1 MIFSWIFW
9 CFAIFILACGTTHF
23 FSIWTLWNPD
33 YGVEAIVKVLT
44 AAASIATAIALW
56 PLLPRA
62 LALPSPHELGQA
74 NEALVG
80 RIRERDAALK
90 ALEVETAER
99 LKAEEMLRQSQKMEA
114 VGQLTGGV
122 AHDFNNLLTV
132 VVANLERIERRTR
145 ASDTEVRHA
154 IESAMDGAER
164 AAALTQQLLAFA
176 RKQPLRPVAVD
187 VNALVADLSELLKRT
202 LGERIVLDTALDP
215 AVGPIAVDRNQMEN
229 ALLNLTVNARDAM
242 PEGGRLTIRTRPLA
256 AAERE
261 RLTEIGGGPA
271 IVIEVADTGTGMAP
285 DVAERSLRAL
295 LHHKAGRPRHR
306 PRPEPGL
313 RFREAVEGPSRP
325 DDAPG
330 RGHLGSDRPSPC
342 DRGRRVP
349 RIGLGLMTTAPS
361 HASALMRPTVL
372 MVEDEMLLG
381 NVVADELEEAGYRV
395 LSAMTGEEALALLEG
410 AEPIDLLF
418 TDIRLPG
425 LIDGWHLAEAARR
438 LRPDLPVIYASGY
451 TVQQPREVPGSVFLT
466 KPYRPSAV
474 LRAMAGLGIGT
485 DGAV

>member
-285 DVAERSLRAL
+285 DVAEQVF
-295 LHHKAGRPRHR
+295 
-306 PRPEPGL
+306 EP
-313 RFREAVEGPSRP
+313 FFTTKPV
-325 DDAPG
+325 G
-330 RGHLGSDRPSPC
+330 RGT
-342 DRGRRVP
+342 
-349 RIGLGLMTTAPS
+349 GLGLSQVYGFVKQSKGHLDLTTRPGAGTSVRIVLPLATEDAAS
-361 HASALMRPTVL
+361 LALVSAL
-372 MVEDEMLLG
+372 
-381 NVVADELEEAGYRV
+381 
-395 LSAMTGEEALALLEG
+395 
-410 AEPIDLLF
+410 
-418 TDIRLPG
+418 
-425 LIDGWHLAEAARR
+425 
-438 LRPDLPVIYASGY
+438 
-451 TVQQPREVPGSVFLT
+451 
-466 KPYRPSAV
+466 
-474 LRAMAGLGIGT
+474 
-485 DGAV
+485 